1 MGTNVP
7 KSSNHS
13 MCGRF
18 TLTEPKEDAEE
29 YFKVKIEGDYKPRYN
44 IAPTQH
50 HPVIL
55 NSKPEVAQMVFW
67 GLKPV
72 WFHPGKKVYLNN
84 VRAENLREKHTFKKD
99 LMERRCLVLADGFYE
114 WETTKD
120 GKQPYRI
127 VLKDNRP
134 FAFAGLWEEN
144 EVEGEKIRTF
154 AIITTT
160 PNSVLLPIHDRMPVI
175 LAPGDDRKWLKEP
188 DLNLLNPYSPEQM
201 MAYKVSKALNRAEA
215 DSEVLIRPI

>member
-1 MGTNVP
+1 
-7 KSSNHS
+7 
-13 MCGRF
+13 MCGRYS
-18 TLTEPKEDAEE
+18 LVQSKEDLEVQ
-29 YFKVKIEGDYKPRYN
+29 FKVKVANDYQPRYN
-44 IAPTQH
+44 AAPTQLM
-50 HPVIL
+50 PVIL
-55 NSKPEVAQMVFW
+55 NEDPDTAQMVFW

-84 VRAENLREKHTFKKD
+84 VRAENLREKPTFKKD

-114 WETTKD
+114 WQKTED

-144 EVEGEKIRTF
+144 MIEDKKVKTF

-160 PNSVLLPIHDRMPVI
+160 PNSVLLPIHNRMPV
-175 LAPGDDRKWLKEP
+175 LLSPGDENKWLKEP
-188 DLNLLNPYSPEQM
+188 DLDLLNPFSPEKM
-201 MAYKVSKALNRAEA
+201 EAYKVSTALNSAKYDRET
-215 DSEVLIRPI
+215 LIEPIEELSSK